1 MTASPA
7 NRKAAAE
14 AALQAWG
21 KRASNGD
28 GNGSGSKT
36 QQPALQQQQAAHGGR
51 RLDRLRL
58 IPCGDHVD
66 LALIEVHGP
75 SGLYLRA
82 ASCPFEQ
89 SRKGSR
95 AGLVTIHDFLSYFE
109 PETETRQTLLPTVN
123 RFLSPSLCPACLLG
137 IHEHDRLCV
146 CEVNDMPRRRQRGRG
161 AAGCPD
167 AGYASWVCS
176 FAAMCCIR
184 TVCTVHTAV
193 VFCSVSMGH
202 TMPCHLASCQVDIRA
217 CSAVRCPCH

>member
-1 MTASPA
+1 MVAACALPGRRRWGWVDGGALFWCVWMIHDGRPASVHDLTERERTVTASPA

-36 QQPALQQQQAAHGGR
+36 QQPALQQQQQAAHGGRSGGGGR

-82 ASCPFEQ
+82 ARCPFEQ
-89 SRKGSR
+89 SRKGSG

-109 PETETRQTLLPTVN
+109 P
-123 RFLSPSLCPACLLG
+123 
-137 IHEHDRLCV
+137 
-146 CEVNDMPRRRQRGRG
+146 
-161 AAGCPD
+161 
-167 AGYASWVCS
+167 
-176 FAAMCCIR
+176 
-184 TVCTVHTAV
+184 
-193 VFCSVSMGH
+193 
-202 TMPCHLASCQVDIRA
+202 
-217 CSAVRCPCH
+217 